1 MARSLGQ
8 LTIDVVANVGG
19 FVAGMDKTERASDKW
34 RRSVEKAAYQVGFA
48 IGTAAT
54 AAVTALAGIT
64 VATIRQ
70 ADQLTRLAQVAGSN
84 TTEFQRFAAGAR
96 SLGIE
101 QDKLG
106 DIFKDVNDKVGDFLL
121 TGGGELAD
129 FFKNIAPQVGVTA
142 DQFRMLS
149 GPQAL
154 QLYVTSLEKA
164 GLTQNQ
170 MTTSMEAIANDATML
185 LPLLRDGGRMMNEWG
200 DRAQDF
206 GAILDQDAITSL
218 RSMRTDTATA
228 TLALEGMKNTLVSEL
243 APALSDFTGQLKSEE
258 SRKALQDTAKG
269 IGAIAAQAAYAS
281 SEILGLA
288 GTYTSWLRG
297 QGFLPVNERSD
308 VGDLQARQK
317 ALQNSLSRW
326 TGVFGDDAKAKVQK
340 EVEQIGKWIQEAQN
354 RGPKVTLLENG
365 EMLPEW
371 ALKPKPSKPTPT
383 GNKTDVDD
391 LARAY
396 AAASL
401 EFERSIAMFDQS
413 ADGSAKATE
422 LQRLNF
428 DLLKGSLKGLAPE
441 LAENLRSQAA
451 VLDSLNAQRVA
462 AQEAAKASEYL
473 YGLQEELATARAA
486 LNVDVLGAGMGQQ
499 ERERA
504 RALLGIEEDYQR
516 KRADLQRQ
524 YQAGEI
530 TQALYTTETEGLSS
544 ALRERLELQRDYYR
558 QVDALR
564 DDSMA
569 GMRDAWAD
577 YATDATD
584 YNKQAYEATKG
595 FLDTTTSEVG
605 NTIAELVKGNESL
618 FDSVKNLAA
627 SMGETVINT
636 LSKMAAQWLVYQVVQ
651 RTVGES
657 TSKQSTATL
666 AGNAVA
672 TAAQA
677 AIAAYASTAAIPIT
691 GPIMAPAAAAAALSA
706 TAPYVAT
713 VVASSGLA
721 GMAHD
726 GIDAVPETGT
736 WLLQK
741 GERVTTAAT
750 SAKLDATLDRV
761 GRDVVGGGGA
771 QINQNITIN
780 GDPSERDIQRLQSE
794 IRKGGEAVY
803 NRVRNEIGSGTG
815 IGKTLRTS
823 NNVARRLR

>member
-1 MARSLGQ
+1 M
-8 LTIDVVANVGG
+8 
-19 FVAGMDKTERASDKW
+19 
-34 RRSVEKAAYQVGFA
+34 EKAAYQVGFA

-200 DRAQDF
+200 NRAQDF
-206 GAILDQDAITSL
+206 GAILDEDAITAL
-218 RSMRTDTATA
+218 RGMRTDTATA

-530 TQALYTTETEGLSS
+530 TQALYDTETEGLSA

-558 QVDALR
+558 QVDAMR
-564 DDSMA
+564 GDSMA

-577 YATDATD
+577 YATGATD

-605 NTIAELVKGNESL
+605 NSIAELVKGNESL
-618 FDSVKNLAA
+618 FDSVKNLAV
-627 SMGETVINT
+627 SMGDTVINT
-636 LSKMAAQWLVYQVVQ
+636 LAQMAAQWLVYQGVQ
-651 RTVGES
+651 LLVGKTAASAGS
-657 TSKQSTATL
+657 TGL
-666 AGNAVA
+666 VGNAIA
-672 TAAQA
+672 TQAQA
-677 AIAAYASTAAIPIT
+677 SLAAFASTAAIPII
-691 GPIMAPAAAAAALSA
+691 GPALAPAAATAAMAA
-706 TAPYVAT
+706 TAPMVAMVT
-713 VVASSGLA
+713 AGSLA

-750 SAKLDATLDRV
+750 SAKLDATLERV
-761 GRDVVGGGGA
+761 GREVVGGGGA
-771 QINQNITIN
+771 QISQSITIN
-780 GDPSERDIQRLQSE
+780 GDPSERDIQRYKAAARE
-794 IRKGGEAVY
+794 GANMAY
-803 NRVRNEIGSGTG
+803 TRVQNDIANGTG
-815 IGKTLRTS
+815 VGKTLRAS
-823 NNVARRLR
+823 NNVGRRLR

>member
-200 DRAQDF
+200 NRAQDF
-206 GAILDQDAITSL
+206 GAILDEDAITAL
-218 RSMRTDTATA
+218 RGMRTDTATA

-308 VGDLQARQK
+308 VDDLQARQK

-371 ALKPKPSKPTPT
+371 ALKPKPNKPKPT

-451 VLDSLNAQRVA
+451 VLDSLHAQREA
-462 AQEAAKASEYL
+462 AQEAAKATEYL

-524 YQAGEI
+524 FQAGEI
-530 TQALYTTETEGLSS
+530 TQALYDTETEGLSA
-544 ALRERLELQRDYYR
+544 ALSERLELQRDYYR

-564 DDSMA
+564 GDSMA

-577 YATDATD
+577 YATGATD

-605 NTIAELVKGNESL
+605 NSIAELVKGNESL
-618 FDSVKNLAA
+618 FDSVKNLAV

-636 LSKMAAQWLVYQVVQ
+636 LAQMAAQWLVYQGVQ
-651 RTVGES
+651 LLVG
-657 TSKQSTATL
+657 KTAASAGSAGL
-666 AGNAVA
+666 VGNAIA
-672 TAAQA
+672 TQAQA
-677 AIAAYASTAAIPIT
+677 SLAAFASTAAIPII
-691 GPIMAPAAAAAALSA
+691 GPALAPAAATAAMAA
-706 TAPYVAT
+706 TAPMVAMVT
-713 VVASSGLA
+713 AGSLA

-761 GRDVVGGGGA
+761 GRDVDGGGNR
-771 QINQNITIN
+771 QLQQNITIN
-780 GDPSERDIQRLQSE
+780 GDPSTRDLERYKAAMREGADLAYARVQNDI
-794 IRKGGEAVY
+794 A
-803 NRVRNEIGSGTG
+803 NGTG
-815 IGKTLRTS
+815 IGKTLRMH
-823 NNVARRLR
+823 NNVSRRVR

>member
-200 DRAQDF
+200 NRAQDF
-206 GAILDQDAITSL
+206 GAILDEDAITAL
-218 RSMRTDTATA
+218 RGMRTDTATA

-530 TQALYTTETEGLSS
+530 TQALYDTETEGLSA

-558 QVDALR
+558 QVDAMR
-564 DDSMA
+564 GDSMA

-577 YATDATD
+577 YATGATD

-605 NTIAELVKGNESL
+605 NSIAELVKGNESL
-618 FDSVKNLAA
+618 FDSVKNLAV
-627 SMGETVINT
+627 SMGDTVINT
-636 LSKMAAQWLVYQVVQ
+636 LAQMAAQWLVYQGVQ
-651 RTVGES
+651 LLVGKTAASAGS
-657 TSKQSTATL
+657 TGL
-666 AGNAVA
+666 VGNAIA
-672 TAAQA
+672 TQAQA
-677 AIAAYASTAAIPIT
+677 SLAAFASTAAIPII
-691 GPIMAPAAAAAALSA
+691 GPALAPAAATAAMAA
-706 TAPYVAT
+706 TAPMVAMVT
-713 VVASSGLA
+713 AGSLA

-750 SAKLDATLDRV
+750 SAKLDATLERV
-761 GRDVVGGGGA
+761 GREVVGGGGA
-771 QINQNITIN
+771 QISQSITIN
-780 GDPSERDIQRLQSE
+780 GDPSERDIQRYKAAARE
-794 IRKGGEAVY
+794 GANMAY
-803 NRVRNEIGSGTG
+803 TRVQNDIANGTG
-815 IGKTLRTS
+815 VGKTLRAS
-823 NNVARRLR
+823 NNVGRRLR

>member
-200 DRAQDF
+200 NRAQDF
-206 GAILDQDAITSL
+206 GAILDEDAITAL
-218 RSMRTDTATA
+218 RGMRTDTATA

-530 TQALYTTETEGLSS
+530 TQELYTAETEGLSS

-618 FDSVKNLAA
+618 FDSVKNLAV
-627 SMGETVINT
+627 SMGETVIST
-636 LSKMAAQWLVYQVVQ
+636 LSNMAAQWLVYQVVQ

-761 GRDVVGGGGA
+761 GRDVDGGGSR
-771 QINQNITIN
+771 QLQQNITIN
-780 GDPSERDIQRLQSE
+780 GDPSTRDLERYKAAMREGADLAYARVQNDI
-794 IRKGGEAVY
+794 A
-803 NRVRNEIGSGTG
+803 SGTG
-815 IGKTLRTS
+815 IGRTLRTN
-823 NNVARRLR
+823 NNVGRRLR